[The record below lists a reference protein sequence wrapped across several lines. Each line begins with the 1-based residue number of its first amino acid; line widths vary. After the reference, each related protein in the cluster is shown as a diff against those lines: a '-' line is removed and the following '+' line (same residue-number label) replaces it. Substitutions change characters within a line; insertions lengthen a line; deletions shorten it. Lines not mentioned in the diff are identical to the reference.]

1 MDGPLVE
8 SAKKIRLFTE
18 IAEKISYELSLTL
31 DRSNLGKSSENK
43 NKQLYGFCLKHNA
56 TMFKKVL
63 GMCLLLPL
71 YTGMPVYAFIF
82 LNSGRAS

>member
-1 MDGPLVE
+1 MDSSFVE

-43 NKQLYGFCLKHNA
+43 NKQLNGFCLKHNA

-71 YTGMPVYAFIF
+71 YTGMPVYF
-82 LNSGRAS
+82 LK